1 MICTATVDAENST
14 ALGPVMFKPTM
25 MFPENAVLAKRN
37 VNELVNAWLAE
48 LPKTIAEGTD
58 TMALLLILLPLA
70 YVSSGT
76 TAMLLAGANDNSIR
90 KVYVEADEPL
100 YLEESAYKNAG
111 ADVKETVLQQDVRIG
126 NWLEAFISSNVLTY
140 PDNVST

>member
-1 MICTATVDAENST
+1 MICTATVDAVNST
-14 ALGPVMFKPTM
+14 ALGPVMLRPTM

-37 VNELVNAWLAE
+37 VNELVKAWLAE
-48 LPKTIAEGTD
+48 LPKTIAVGTD
-58 TMALLLILLPLA
+58 TIALVLILLPLA

-126 NWLEAFISSNVLTY
+126 N
-140 PDNVST
+140 

>member
-1 MICTATVDAENST
+1 
-14 ALGPVMFKPTM
+14 MFKPTM
-25 MFPENAVLAKRN
+25 MFSENAVLAKRN

-48 LPKTIAEGTD
+48 LPKTIAVGTD
-58 TMALLLILLPLA
+58 AMALMLILLPLA

-111 ADVKETVLQQDVRIG
+111 ADVNETVLQQDVRIG
-126 NWLEAFISSNVLTY
+126 N
-140 PDNVST
+140 